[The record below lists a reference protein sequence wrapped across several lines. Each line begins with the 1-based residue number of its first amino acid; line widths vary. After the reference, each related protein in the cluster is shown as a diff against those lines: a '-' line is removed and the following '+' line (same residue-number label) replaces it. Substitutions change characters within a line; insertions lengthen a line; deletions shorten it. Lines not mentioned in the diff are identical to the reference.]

1 MRIVSLK
8 VVVKVQFQSESNTV
22 ITKLTRQQCMVVV
35 ISSPEFQV
43 YPENLCDAFFFSM
56 ALF

>member
-8 VVVKVQFQSESNTV
+8 VVVEVQFQSESNTV

-35 ISSPEFQV
+35 VSSPEFQV
-43 YPENLCDAFFFSM
+43 YPENLRDAFFFSM